1 MAKTVWISGASRGIG
16 KSAAVHFARAGYKIA
31 AGYHEND
38 AAMQSLMQQLAE
50 IGAMA
55 VPVKGD
61 IATLPL
67 WKAWLN
73 IYVQRSVA

>member
-16 KSAAVHFARAGYKIA
+16 KSAALHFAHAGYRIA

-50 IGAMA
+50 
-55 VPVKGD
+55 
-61 IATLPL
+61 
-67 WKAWLN
+67 
-73 IYVQRSVA
+73 Q